1 MADDVEQVRHE
12 RTQTE
17 QRLKRLGRAYVD
29 GLYDHDGYRREKRSL
44 EDKLANLVVP
54 GVDAAMEAGK
64 LLENLPVLREEAD
77 LAERRK
83 LLMAMLDAVYVDTV
97 EEKSVVAIRPKPA
110 FRPIFEV
117 ATTRAGSG
125 IVLINETPP
134 DPEGPEAESLC
145 SWWRRGRVELYRE
158 RGLAVLVALSW
169 SSIPQSLD
177 VSNQPLRS

>member
-1 MADDVEQVRHE
+1 
-12 RTQTE
+12 
-17 QRLKRLGRAYVD
+17 VD
-29 GLYDHDGYRREKRSL
+29 GLYDDEGYRREKRSL

-54 GVDAAMEAGK
+54 GVDAAMEAGN
-64 LLENLPVLREEAD
+64 LLENLPVLWQEAD
-77 LAERRK
+77 LTERRK

-134 DPEGPEAESLC
+134 DPGRP
-145 SWWRRGRVELYRE
+145 RGRITVFLVETGE
-158 RGLAVLVALSW
+158 S
-169 SSIPQSLD
+169 
-177 VSNQPLRS
+177 

>member
-12 RTQTE
+12 RAQTE

-97 EEKSVVAIRPKPA
+97 EEKSVVAIRPKPV
-110 FRPIFEV
+110 FRAIFEV
-117 ATTRAGSG
+117 ATTREGSG
-125 IVLINETPP
+125 IALINQTPQTQG
-134 DPEGPEAESLC
+134 EPEASETC
-145 SWWRRGRVELYRE
+145 SWWRRGRVELPVQKR
-158 RGLAVLVALSW
+158 
-169 SSIPQSLD
+169 P
-177 VSNQPLRS
+177 